1 MGNHRAGRPDR
12 SRVSRSVPAPSAPQT
27 PARPSGGKRRAERAA
42 RRRNLFPTVLPSVP
56 APTVVGAAALM
67 LAAGGAVTLGGGSTA
82 SEPVNFSQASA
93 RTASATSATSALS
106 TALTNRQEAVSRDS
120 RRQALADAADADLQ
134 DAADAQSVQ
143 RDAALQKLAQSAQS
157 YADKIAANTWVSP
170 LPAGSYRLTATFGQF
185 GLWATTHTGLDMAA
199 PTGTPVRSVASGV
212 VTSAGYDSSYGFKTE
227 VTLADGTEIWYAHQD
242 SIGVSVGETVTPGQ
256 QIGEVG
262 NTGNSTGSHLHIEV
276 RPGAGDPVDPHAALI
291 AHGVTP

>member
-1 MGNHRAGRPDR
+1 MGNHRAGRTDH

-27 PARPSGGKRRAERAA
+27 PARAAGGKRKAERSRAA
-42 RRRNLFPTVLPSVP
+42 RRRASFPALPAVP

-67 LAAGGAVTLGGGSTA
+67 LAAGGAITLGGGNGGETSK
-82 SEPVNFSQASA
+82 PVEFSQASA
-93 RTASATSATSALS
+93 RTTSAVSI
-106 TALTNRQEAVSRDS
+106 ALTNRQEAVSRDS

-157 YADKIAANTWVSP
+157 YADEIAANLWVAP
-170 LPAGSYRLTATFGQF
+170 LPAGSYRLTARFGQF

-199 PTGTPVRSVASGV
+199 PLGTPVRAVTSGV
-212 VTSAGYDSSYGFKTE
+212 VTSVGYDGAYGNKT
-227 VTLADGTEIWYAHQD
+227 VITLADGTEIWYAHQN
-242 SIGVSVGETVTPGQ
+242 SYGVSVGQPVTPGQ

-262 NTGNSTGSHLHIEV
+262 NTGNSTGAHLHIEV
-276 RPGAGDPVDPHAALI
+276 RPGAGDPVDPYAALI
-291 AHGVTP
+291 AHGVQP

>member
-1 MGNHRAGRPDR
+1 M
-12 SRVSRSVPAPSAPQT
+12 
-27 PARPSGGKRRAERAA
+27 
-42 RRRNLFPTVLPSVP
+42 P

-67 LAAGGAVTLGGGSTA
+67 LAAGGAVTLGGGNAS
-82 SEPVNFSQASA
+82 SEPINFSQASA
-93 RTASATSATSALS
+93 RTTSALS
-106 TALTNRQEAVSRDS
+106 TALVNRQQAVSRDS

-157 YADKIAANTWVSP
+157 YANEIAANLWVSP
-170 LPAGSYRLTATFGQF
+170 LPVGSYRLTARFGQF

-199 PTGTPVRSVASGV
+199 PLGTPVRAVTSGV
-212 VTSAGYDSSYGFKTE
+212 VTSVGYDGSYGNKTV
-227 VTLADGTEIWYAHQD
+227 VTLADGTEIWYAHQN
-242 SIGVSVGETVTPGQ
+242 SYGVSVGQTVSPGQ

-276 RPGAGDPVDPHAALI
+276 RPGAGDPVDPYAALI